1 MSTVELEE
9 FLKPFSSAL
18 GRSTPPE
25 IIEPIDIK
33 NSCQFILANAMTKDE
48 IVEKFFT
55 EAEKI
60 GVSIARTAPSNVAE
74 TVTKVALDMGGGKV
88 LFAETKEAK
97 QCALE
102 QALNKAG
109 LEVVAWDS
117 SRGHEEIM
125 LAQSSDIGITFAYGG
140 IAETGSVI
148 QASSKESGRSICTIP
163 ASHIAIVNK
172 SKIFARIG
180 DALDTLRKD
189 FGGNMPSNV
198 TIISGPSAT
207 ADIELVR
214 VVGVHG
220 PVHTAIVFV
229 ED

>member
-25 IIEPIDIK
+25 IIEPIDIE

-102 QALNKAG
+102 QALNKAE
-109 LEVVAWDS
+109 LEAVAWDS

>member
-74 TVTKVALDMGGGKV
+74 TITKVALDMGGGKV

>member
-60 GVSIARTAPSNVAE
+60 GVNIARTAPSNVAE

-97 QCALE
+97 ECALE

-109 LEVVAWDS
+109 LEAVAWDS

-163 ASHIAIVNK
+163 TSHIAIVNK

>member
-74 TVTKVALDMGGGKV
+74 TVTKVALDMDGGKV

>member
-25 IIEPIDIK
+25 IIESIDIK

-163 ASHIAIVNK
+163 TSHIAIVNK

>member
-25 IIEPIDIK
+25 IIEPIDIE

-60 GVSIARTAPSNVAE
+60 GVSIARTAPSNLAE

-109 LEVVAWDS
+109 LEAVAWDS
-117 SRGHEEIM
+117 SRGHGEIM

>member
-55 EAEKI
+55 EEEKI

>member
-25 IIEPIDIK
+25 IIEPIDIE
-33 NSCQFILANAMTKDE
+33 NSCQFILSNAMTKDE

-60 GVSIARTAPSNVAE
+60 GVNITRTAPSNVAE

-97 QCALE
+97 ECALE

-109 LEVVAWDS
+109 LETIAWDS
-117 SRGHEEIM
+117 SRGHEEIV

>member
-25 IIEPIDIK
+25 IIEPLDIE

-60 GVSIARTAPSNVAE
+60 GVNIARTAPSNVAE

-97 QCALE
+97 ECALE
-102 QALNKAG
+102 QALNKTG
-109 LEVVAWDS
+109 LEAVAWDS

-140 IAETGSVI
+140 IAEIGSVI

-163 ASHIAIVNK
+163 TSHIAIVNK

>member
-25 IIEPIDIK
+25 IIEPIDIE

-60 GVSIARTAPSNVAE
+60 GVSIARTAPSNLAE

-102 QALNKAG
+102 QALNKAR
-109 LEVVAWDS
+109 LEAVAWDS

>member
-25 IIEPIDIK
+25 IIEPIDIE

-60 GVSIARTAPSNVAE
+60 GVSIARTAPSNLAE

-109 LEVVAWDS
+109 LEAVAWDS
-117 SRGHEEIM
+117 SRGYEEIM

-180 DALDTLRKD
+180 DTLDTLRKD

>member
-25 IIEPIDIK
+25 IIEPIDIE
-33 NSCQFILANAMTKDE
+33 NSCQFILSNAMTKDE

-60 GVSIARTAPSNVAE
+60 GVNIARTAPSNVAE

-88 LFAETKEAK
+88 LFAETEEAK
-97 QCALE
+97 KCALE

-109 LEVVAWDS
+109 LEAVAWEAS
-117 SRGHEEIM
+117 KGHDEIM

-163 ASHIAIVNK
+163 ASHIAVVNK

-180 DALDTLRKD
+180 YALDALRKD
-189 FGGNMPSNV
+189 FDGNMPSNV
-198 TIISGPSAT
+198 TVISGPSAT

>member
-25 IIEPIDIK
+25 IIEPIDIE

>member
-60 GVSIARTAPSNVAE
+60 DVSIARTAPSNVAE

>member
-189 FGGNMPSNV
+189 FDGNMPSNV

>member
-97 QCALE
+97 RCALE

>member
-148 QASSKESGRSICTIP
+148 QASSKESGRSIFTIP

>member
-60 GVSIARTAPSNVAE
+60 GVNIARTAPSNVAE

-97 QCALE
+97 ECALE

-109 LEVVAWDS
+109 LKAVAWDS

-163 ASHIAIVNK
+163 TSHIAIVNK

-189 FGGNMPSNV
+189 LGGNMPSNV